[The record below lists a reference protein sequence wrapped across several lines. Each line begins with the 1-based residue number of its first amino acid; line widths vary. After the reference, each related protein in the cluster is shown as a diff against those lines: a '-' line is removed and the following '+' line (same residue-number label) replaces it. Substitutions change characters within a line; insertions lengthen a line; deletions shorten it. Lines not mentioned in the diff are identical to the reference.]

1 MWGWP
6 SAEAATPIIAFLG
19 WLCTYRLGTFIKCYV
34 HIINATVVCS
44 GPQIVIAPRT
54 SMSSLGAA
62 SSKSPP
68 LHPLV
73 HCEPGLRSRAL
84 LVCDSADIV

>member
-34 HIINATVVCS
+34 HIINATVERS
-44 GPQIVIAPRT
+44 GPQSLSHLAPPCLVLGRHRPSHRHSTHWYIANPAC
-54 SMSSLGAA
+54 GPA
-62 SSKSPP
+62 
-68 LHPLV
+68 
-73 HCEPGLRSRAL
+73 RS
-84 LVCDSADIV
+84 